1 MKRKVPLI
9 IAVLLTVAGASYL
22 AVDRATPAERML
34 ANGSPIAK
42 RGVGPAQQ
50 HWQLVPRGTLDIA
63 SPAVADERIA
73 RLAERL
79 RQKGMGRVSPP
90 AMPSP
95 VMPKE
100 NLIPK
105 QPVLSAEQQ
114 KELNAIL
121 NGPYKDVTYLGN
133 ADNATVKM
141 LASPDL
147 AWLPPGEQLGAEA
160 KSRRFFA
167 NNKALLRLG
176 APEQELLLAKTETM
190 TDGTQVLRFQQ
201 TFGGLEVWPA
211 QVVTNVAQDGRLT
224 TMTGAY
230 VPTPEGL
237 VLNAAVA
244 TGEAVR
250 VAWAHIGLLPPINR
264 PEPVLKIY
272 AENGAAKELAYEV
285 KVEGGMRD
293 SQVFVSAISG
303 KVLKDIS
310 KICTGAVAGSG
321 VGLVSST
328 PLPLNLWQDGATYYA
343 LDRTKSMFNP
353 ASNIGSILVLNNN
366 NTGPHGTFTPV
377 GSNSQYAFSDPEAAS
392 ALYCLGKAYDFYQ
405 SEFGRISY
413 DNSGAD
419 IIGVVRYTYT
429 AGVPMA
435 NATWNGRF
443 MSFGNADKFAGALDI
458 VAHEL
463 THAVVEK
470 TADLVYEN
478 QSGAMNESF
487 SDIFGEGSEWSETG
501 HSDWQLGTHLGSIA
515 RDMKDPSSIQIGF
528 GRSYPATM
536 SHFISPHDSYLDNF
550 DKRDAGGVHL
560 NSSIPNHAFYLL
572 VEGLPGG
579 GIGRQKA
586 HQIFYR
592 TLTTKLSK
600 NSDFQDLR
608 AGAVQSAKELY
619 GAGSTE
625 SLKVMA
631 AFDAVEIYDPS
642 IVVST
647 MPDQYAPVSGV
658 DSYLYLYPSGGAYY
672 LARREAA
679 IDGAGNFNWVSTYPV
694 SMTTRPSVSGDGSM
708 AAFVTLDYD
717 CAIAQTSSTMGSQQQ
732 AFGYPGIFN
741 SVALS
746 PDETRFACI
755 ARNSSTGIPESKLYL
770 GNLSNNT
777 SEVINLTV
785 PAIDGVSSTPF
796 TAVDEIDFSPD
807 GSLLAFDGFSS
818 TTLSDGTVLS
828 GWSIY
833 IINLRTRAIYSLLKQ
848 LPGVTIR
855 RPSFSRIGACRL
867 AFELIEGGR
876 RYVGAWDL
884 MNGSFGE
891 VRNDPDLGIGAYPR
905 YSAADDKMMYTGTYL
920 SGGYYYPIQAFMRML
935 PDRVSPDNSQL
946 PTAVQYDG
954 RNGSSYRRGIFN
966 GPPLVTVS
974 ALDATVKGGASGK
987 FRVSRIAGDQTIRVP
1002 VSFTPI
1008 GTARPGAD
1016 YARLDTVAVLPAG
1029 VSYVDVTVN
1038 SLIPAGGA
1046 SKVLTLSID
1055 PQFHYTT
1062 PENPTAATM
1071 TLSAATPTYAE
1082 WAAANGMSAA
1092 TKGADDDGDGYSN
1105 LFEYALGANPTSMAD
1120 IRQSTEVA
1128 EASGQKYI
1136 QIALSRSLIRP
1147 GLTWSLER
1155 SADMVNWTAAT
1166 SSAIVDTSSQLVL
1179 RDTLP
1184 LNGNEKRFIRVR
1196 VTEQ

>member
-1 MKRKVPLI
+1 MRIRTLAIVV
-9 IAVLLTVAGASYL
+9 ALLVVGGA
-22 AVDRATPAERML
+22 AWRFGDRSTPAERML
-34 ANGSPIAK
+34 ADGSPVAK
-42 RGVGPAQQ
+42 GSGGSSKQD
-50 HWQLVPRGTLDIA
+50 WQFVPRGMLTSADA
-63 SPAVADERIA
+63 AVIDPRIA
-73 RLAERL
+73 KLAERL
-79 RQKGMGRVSPP
+79 RKREMGRVAPP
-90 AMPSP
+90 AMPAQ
-95 VMPKE
+95 VVPKE
-100 NLIPK
+100 SLIPK
-105 QPVLSAEQQ
+105 QPILSEQQ
-114 KELNAIL
+114 RKELNAIL

-133 ADNATVKM
+133 ADNATVRM

-160 KSRRFFA
+160 KARRFFS
-167 NNKALLRLG
+167 NNKSLLRIG
-176 APEQELLLAKTETM
+176 EPDQELQLAKAETM

-211 QVVTNVAQDGRLT
+211 QVVANVAQDGRLT

-250 VAWAHIGLLPPINR
+250 VAWAHIGLLPPNNR
-264 PEPVLKIY
+264 PDPVLKIY

-285 KVEGGMRD
+285 MVEGGMRD

-303 KVLKDIS
+303 KVLKAIS
-310 KICTGAVAGSG
+310 KICNMAVTGSG
-321 VGLVSST
+321 VGVVSST
-328 PLPLNLWQDGATYYA
+328 PLPLNLWKAGASFLAKDTTKPMYNAGTGDGVIQIY
-343 LDRTKSMFNP
+343 
-353 ASNIGSILVLNNN
+353 NNN
-366 NTGPHGTFTPV
+366 NTGPSGTFAPA
-377 GSNSQYAFSDPEAAS
+377 GSSSQFSFSDPDAAS
-392 ALYCLGKAYDFYQ
+392 ALYCLGKTYDFFS
-405 SEFGRISY
+405 SEFSRNSY
-413 DNSGAD
+413 DNEGASM
-419 IIGVVRYTYT
+419 IAVVRYAETP
-429 AGVPMA
+429 GVPMQ
-435 NATWNGRF
+435 NAFWNGVF
-443 MSFGNADKFAGALDI
+443 MGFGNGDKLAGALDVI
-458 VAHEL
+458 GHEM

-470 TADLVYEN
+470 TSDLVYEG
-478 QSGAMNESF
+478 QPGALNESF
-487 SDIFGEGSEWSETG
+487 SDIFGEGTEWNVAGS
-501 HSDWQLGTHLGSIA
+501 SDWKIGTNLTTMGVL
-515 RDMKDPSSIQIGF
+515 RDMVAPENHQQPS
-528 GRSYPATM
+528 RM
-536 SHFISPHDSYLDNF
+536 SAFVRTTEDH
-550 DKRDAGGVHL
+550 GGVHI
-560 NSSIPNHAFYLL
+560 NSGIPNRAFYLL

-579 GIGRQKA
+579 GIGRSKA

-600 NSDFQDLR
+600 GSDFQDMR

-619 GAGSTE
+619 GVGSTE

-631 AFDAVEIYDPS
+631 AFDAVEIYDPA

-647 MPDQYAPVSGV
+647 MPDQYAPVAGT
-658 DSYLYLYPSGGAYY
+658 DSYLYLYPSGGSYY

-679 IDGAGNFNWVSTYPV
+679 LDGAGNSNWVSTYAS

-708 AAFVTLDYD
+708 VAFVTLDYD
-717 CAIAQTSSTMGSQQQ
+717 FGLAQTSSTMGSQQQ
-732 AFGYPGIFN
+732 KLGFPGIFN

-746 PDETRFACI
+746 PDETKFACI

-770 GNLSNNT
+770 GNLSTNT
-777 SEVINLTV
+777 SEVIDLKV

-833 IINLRTRAIYSLLKQ
+833 IINLRTKAIYSLLRQ
-848 LPGVTIR
+848 LPGVMVR

-884 MNGSFGE
+884 MNGAWGE

-920 SGGYYYPIQAFMRML
+920 SGGFYYPIQAFMRML
-935 PDRVSPDNSQL
+935 SDRVSPDNSQL

-954 RNGSSYRRGIFN
+954 RNGSSYRRGTFN
-966 GPPLVTVS
+966 GPPLVTVA
-974 ALDATVKGGASGK
+974 ALNASVKGGSSGK
-987 FRVSRIAGDQTIRVP
+987 FRLSRIAGDQTIRVP

-1016 YARLDTVAVLPAG
+1016 YARLDTVAVLSAG

-1038 SLIPAGGA
+1038 SLVPAGGA
-1046 SKVLTLSID
+1046 SRALTLSID
-1055 PQFHYTT
+1055 PQFHYAT

-1071 TLSAATPTYAE
+1071 TLTAATPTYAE
-1082 WAAANGMSAA
+1082 WAATNGLSTA
-1092 TKGADDDGDGYSN
+1092 TKSGDDDGDGYSN
-1105 LFEYALGANPTSMAD
+1105 LFEYALGAGPTTASD
-1120 IRQSTEVA
+1120 IRQLTAVA
-1128 EASGQKYI
+1128 EVTGQKYL
-1136 QIALSRSLIRP
+1136 QVSMSRSLVRP

-1155 SADMVNWTAAT
+1155 SADMVNWTAA
-1166 SSAIVDTSSQLVL
+1166 SSAVITDSATELTL

-1184 LNGNEKRFIRVR
+1184 LNGNEKRFIRMR

>member
-1 MKRKVPLI
+1 MRIRTAAIV
-9 IAVLLTVAGASYL
+9 AALLVVGGTAWRIS
-22 AVDRATPAERML
+22 DRSTPAERML
-34 ANGSPIAK
+34 ADGSPVAT
-42 RGVGPAQQ
+42 RGVGTSKQD
-50 HWQLVPRGTLDIA
+50 WQFVPRGVLTSADAAVIDPKIA
-63 SPAVADERIA
+63 K
-73 RLAERL
+73 LAERL
-79 RQKGMGRVSPP
+79 RKREMGRVAPP
-90 AMPSP
+90 VMPAR

-100 NLIPK
+100 SLIPK
-105 QPVLSAEQQ
+105 QPVLSEQQ
-114 KELNAIL
+114 RKELNAIL

-133 ADNATVKM
+133 ADNATVRM

-160 KSRRFFA
+160 KSRRFFT

-176 APEQELLLAKTETM
+176 APDQELQLAKTETM

-237 VLNAAVA
+237 VMNAALA

-250 VAWAHIGLLPPINR
+250 VAWAHIGLLPPTNR

-285 KVEGGMRD
+285 MVEGGMRD

-303 KVLKDIS
+303 KVLKAIS
-310 KICTGAVAGSG
+310 KICNIAVTGSG
-321 VGLVSST
+321 VGVVSST
-328 PLPLNLWQDGATYYA
+328 PLPLNLWKEGATFYA
-343 LDRTKSMFNP
+343 IDTTKPMYNLGADSGY
-353 ASNIGSILVLNNN
+353 IIIINNN
-366 NTGPHGTFTPV
+366 NAGPEALPA
-377 GSNSQYAFSDPEAAS
+377 SPIASSSSQYAFSDPEAAS
-392 ALYCLGKAYDFYQ
+392 ALYCLSKTYDFFL
-405 SEFGRISY
+405 SEFSRNSF
-413 DNSGAD
+413 DNAGASM
-419 IIGVVRYTYT
+419 IAVVRYAEIPGSPY
-429 AGVPMA
+429 A
-435 NATWNGRF
+435 NAFWNGSY
-443 MSFGNADKFAGALDI
+443 MGFGNGDKLAGALDVI
-458 VAHEL
+458 AHEM

-470 TADLVYEN
+470 TSDLVYEN
-478 QSGAMNESF
+478 QSGALNESF
-487 SDIFGEGSEWSETG
+487 SDIFGEGTEWKVAGS
-501 HSDWQLGTHLGSIA
+501 SDWKLGTNLTTIGVI
-515 RDMKDPSSIQIGF
+515 RDMVTPENHQQPS
-528 GRSYPATM
+528 RM
-536 SHFISPHDSYLDNF
+536 SAFVRTTLDH
-550 DKRDAGGVHL
+550 GGVHI
-560 NSSIPNHAFYLL
+560 NSGIPNRAFYLL

-579 GIGRQKA
+579 GIGRAKA

-592 TLTTKLSK
+592 TLTMKLSK
-600 NSDFQDLR
+600 GSDFQDLR

-619 GAGSTE
+619 GVGSAE

-642 IVVST
+642 IIVST
-647 MPDQYAPVSGV
+647 MPDQYAPVSGA
-658 DSYLYLYPSGGAYY
+658 DSYLYLYPSGQSYF
-672 LARREAA
+672 LARRESA
-679 IDGAGNFNWVSTYPV
+679 IDGAGNYNWVSTYPV

-708 AAFVTLDYD
+708 AAFVTLDHD
-717 CAIAQTSSTMGSQQQ
+717 FAVAQTSSTMGSQQQ

-741 SVALS
+741 SIALS
-746 PDETRFACI
+746 PDATKFACI

-770 GNLSNNT
+770 GNLSTNT
-777 SEVINLTV
+777 TEVINLNV
-785 PAIDGVSSTPF
+785 PAIDGAYLTPF

-807 GSLLAFDGFSS
+807 GSLLAFDGFAS

-833 IINLRTRAIYSLLKQ
+833 IINLRTKAIYSLLRQ
-848 LPGVTIR
+848 LPGVTVR

-884 MNGSFGE
+884 MNGTFGE

-920 SGGYYYPIQAFMRML
+920 YGGYYYPIQAYMRML
-935 PDRVSPDNSQL
+935 PDRVSPDNAQL
-946 PTAVQYDG
+946 PVGVHYDG
-954 RNGSSYRRGIFN
+954 RNGLSYRRGTFN
-966 GPPLVTVS
+966 GPPLVTVA
-974 ALDATVKGGASGK
+974 ALNASVKGGSSGK

-1016 YARLDTVAVLPAG
+1016 YARLDTVAVLSAG
-1029 VSYVDVTVN
+1029 ASYVDVTVD
-1038 SLIPAGGA
+1038 SLVPAGGT
-1046 SKVLTLSID
+1046 SKALTLSID

-1071 TLSAATPTYAE
+1071 TLTAATPTYAE
-1082 WAAANGMSAA
+1082 WAASNGLSAA
-1092 TKGADDDGDGYSN
+1092 TKSGDDDGDGYSN
-1105 LFEYALGANPTSMAD
+1105 LFEYALGAGPTTASD
-1120 IRQSTEVA
+1120 IRQQTAVA
-1128 EASGQKYI
+1128 EVTGQKYL
-1136 QIALSRSLIRP
+1136 QATLSRSLVRP

-1155 SADMVNWTAAT
+1155 SADMVNWTTA
-1166 SSAIVDTSSQLVL
+1166 SSAVITDTATELTL

-1184 LNGNEKRFIRVR
+1184 LNGNEKRFIRMR